1 MISPQEIAHV
11 GRTQKPYGIKGELN
25 VLFNIAEYAEL
36 ESEYYFLMIENIPV
50 PFFIEDFTFTTDVGA
65 RVKFNDVNDEKEASK
80 YINLDLYIPRSLVK
94 EPDDSG
100 ASNWNYFV
108 GYKVV
113 DINGELIGEISNVD
127 ESTINV
133 LFILNE
139 GDDEI
144 LIPATE
150 DFITAIDEE
159 ERIIRMDLPEGL
171 LEE

>member
-65 RVKFNDVNDEKEASK
+65 RVKFKDVNDEKEASK
-80 YINLDLYIPRSLVK
+80 YTNLDVYIPRNLVK
-94 EPDDSG
+94 EPYDSG

-139 GDDEI
+139 GDGEI